1 MRFAEILREDTNTL
15 YLVLRQLQGEADSEG
30 MPMVLHFDKNYTP
43 VQGALNK
50 NIDELMTNAGSVQ
63 FTYDTFNDAYEQ
75 DSRIKDLVKQFD
87 SEKIE
92 LKTEKEMVDPASQAD
107 QQKDTVGDMAS
118 RAAQKGLDNELS

>member
-1 MRFAEILREDTNTL
+1 MRFAEILREDTDTL
-15 YLVLRQLQGEADSEG
+15 FLVLSNLQGEADTEG
-30 MPMVLHFDKNYTP
+30 MPLILHFNKNFTP
-43 VQGALNK
+43 VQGAINK
-50 NIDELMTNAGSVQ
+50 NLDEIMANAGSVQ

-75 DSRIKDLVKQFD
+75 DPRIKDLVKQFD

-118 RAAQKGLDNELS
+118 RATQKGLNNELS